1 MTMLRS
7 LTQLSF
13 QPPASGEGSVAYW
26 QACIMGRMLQAGA
39 VLGLLACIPSI
50 LLSAHKGLW
59 SVVLVDL
66 LCYTWVLAAALSPGW
81 SHATRVRGVL
91 MVLYLTALVLMA
103 HAPSAGA
110 GLLWIAILPV
120 VAALFLDLRAAFFVW
135 LIALGTIAGCA
146 WAMAAGHIELP
157 SQALF
162 RDPEPLLGWLV
173 TAVSAL
179 FLGALV
185 SLSCG
190 VLLRGLEQT
199 HQALAREEERF
210 ARVFQLSPEPIAI
223 SRRADGCIQDVN
235 GAWTQT
241 FGWSRAE
248 SLGRPLRAM
257 GLLSDGDGGADQARM
272 EAELSATG
280 GLVPRALEL
289 CRRDGTR
296 LPALVSARLLDLAG
310 EACLLIT
317 AQDLTA
323 NREAERERRRLE
335 TELLHAQK
343 LESIGSLAGG
353 VAHDMNNI
361 LVGILGLTSML
372 QHQYTQ
378 DPALAKALAS
388 IRRAGDRG
396 RKLVRSLTD
405 FARKGLDDA
414 QPVDLNELVAAE
426 LDLLRSTTLNKLD
439 LVEDLAPDLP
449 RVLGEPAA
457 LTNAIMNLCVNA
469 MDAMPA
475 GGVLCLQSRATPAG
489 EVEVLVTDTGRG
501 MAPEVLARAME
512 PFFTTKPP
520 GKGTG
525 LGLPG
530 VYGTMKAH
538 GGSVQITSEEG
549 RGTRVVLRFP
559 RYAPDEATPLQLAAA
574 APAGPA
580 EALFILVVDDDP
592 VIQETLPSL
601 LGFLG
606 HRCRL
611 AVGGQEALDLL
622 AGGLKVDL
630 VILDHNMPGL
640 SGADTL
646 VRLREVLPH
655 LPVLLSTG
663 FLEPGVEDLTHRFP
677 GVALLYKP
685 YSLAGIRRKLEGMQ
699 LRAGTPPDTRKVIF

>member
-1 MTMLRS
+1 MTRLWN
-7 LTQLSF
+7 LLQLSF
-13 QPPASGEGSVAYW
+13 QPPATGEGSVAYW
-26 QACIMGRMLQAGA
+26 QACIVARMLQAGA
-39 VLGLLACIPSI
+39 VLGLFACIPSI
-50 LLSAHKGLW
+50 LLSAHKGMW
-59 SVVLVDL
+59 SVVLVDVL
-66 LCYTWVLAAALSPGW
+66 SYAWVLAAALAPGW

-91 MVLYLTALVLMA
+91 TVMYLIALVLMV
-103 HAPSAGA
+103 HAPSACA
-110 GLLWIAILPV
+110 GLLWICILPV
-120 VAALFLDLRAAFFVW
+120 LAALFLDLRAGFIAW
-135 LIALGTIAGCA
+135 LVALGTILACA
-146 WAMAAGHIELP
+146 WAMATGHIGLP
-157 SQALF
+157 GPALF

-173 TAVSAL
+173 TASSAL

-185 SLSCG
+185 ALSCG

-223 SRRADGCIQDVN
+223 SRRADGRILDVN

-257 GLLSDGDGGADQARM
+257 GLLPSDGDGDDRARM
-272 EAELSATG
+272 EAELAATG
-280 GLVPRALEL
+280 ALLPRTLEL
-289 CRRDGTR
+289 NRRDGTR
-296 LPALVSARLLDLAG
+296 MPALVSARLLDLAG
-310 EACLLIT
+310 EACLLIV
-317 AQDLTA
+317 AQDLTTA
-323 NREAERERRRLE
+323 QEAERERRRLE
-335 TELLHAQK
+335 AELLHAQK

-372 QHQYTQ
+372 QQQYTL

-426 LDLLRSTTLNKLD
+426 LDLLRSTTLQKID

-469 MDAMPA
+469 VDAMPA
-475 GGVLCLQSRATPAG
+475 GGVLCLQTRANPAG
-489 EVEVLVTDTGRG
+489 EVEVIVTDTGQG

-530 VYGTMKAH
+530 VYGTLKAH
-538 GGSVQITSEEG
+538 GGSVQLTSEVA

-559 RYAPDEATPLQLAAA
+559 RYAPEEATPPHLA
-574 APAGPA
+574 APAPA
-580 EALFILVVDDDP
+580 GSAQALFILVVDDDP

-622 AGGLKVDL
+622 AGGLAVDL

-646 VRLREVLPH
+646 VRLREALPQ

-663 FLEPGVEDLTHRFP
+663 FLEPGVEELTHRFP

-699 LRAGTPPDTRKVIF
+699 LGGGTRPGGAQLIS